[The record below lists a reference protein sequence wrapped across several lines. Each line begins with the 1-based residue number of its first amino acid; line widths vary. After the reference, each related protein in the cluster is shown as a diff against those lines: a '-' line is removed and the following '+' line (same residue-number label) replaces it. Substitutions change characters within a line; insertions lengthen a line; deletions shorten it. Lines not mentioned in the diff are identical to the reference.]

1 MQEKMILSIDELSV
15 LFPNDEMTSA
25 IPVLNKASLNLKKG
39 EIVALVGESGSG
51 KTILSRA
58 IMNLIPS
65 PGYISDGKIIFNELN
80 LLDLQREEMVKIR
93 GRKISLIVS
102 NPKGE
107 LDPLETVGQQICN
120 VLIHHLD
127 FSYSQAKKKAISLLR
142 DVRIPDPES
151 RFNAFPHEL
160 SGGMAQRVIIAI
172 ALACDPELIISDDAT
187 SGLDVTVQ
195 AQVLDLL
202 DKLVREKGSSLIF
215 ITRDLGVA
223 AHFADQIMVIY
234 KGQIVEKN
242 NVQDFFKD
250 PKHPYSNLLLASF
263 SNDPEIKKIW
273 TQKLSLEPEDISIKK
288 CVFCDRC
295 IKAKPKCF
303 HSEPE
308 MIAIGD
314 DLQVR
319 CFNPIER
326 AL

>member
-1 MQEKMILSIDELSV
+1 
-15 LFPNDEMTSA
+15 
-25 IPVLNKASLNLKKG
+25 
-39 EIVALVGESGSG
+39 
-51 KTILSRA
+51 
-58 IMNLIPS
+58 
-65 PGYISDGKIIFNELN
+65 
-80 LLDLQREEMVKIR
+80 
-93 GRKISLIVS
+93 
-102 NPKGE
+102 
-107 LDPLETVGQQICN
+107 
-120 VLIHHLD
+120 
-127 FSYSQAKKKAISLLR
+127 
-142 DVRIPDPES
+142 
-151 RFNAFPHEL
+151 
-160 SGGMAQRVIIAI
+160 MAQRVIIAI